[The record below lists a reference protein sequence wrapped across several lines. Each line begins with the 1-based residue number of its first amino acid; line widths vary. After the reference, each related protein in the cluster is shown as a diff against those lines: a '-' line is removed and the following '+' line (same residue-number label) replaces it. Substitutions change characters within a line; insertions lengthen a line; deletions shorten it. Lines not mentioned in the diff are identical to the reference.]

1 MDYESIAKKI
11 LQRVGGKENVISLV
25 HCMTRLRF
33 TLKDESIVDDEAVK
47 KTKGVMGIMKK
58 AGQYQIIIGNDV
70 ANVYAELNKLGNF
83 SNEVPKKAP
92 QNKEKQNVFS
102 MLMDTISGIMAP
114 VIPAIIGAAMIKVLL
129 TLLPMIG
136 VLSTKGDT
144 YNLLSVMGDG
154 AFFFMPVLIAIS
166 ASKKFG
172 TNMYYAASIA
182 LIMLHPN
189 FISFMNS
196 ANDAKETVKFLKFI
210 PVTYASYAYSVIP
223 IILAVWSLKYVE
235 RLVDKI
241 TPVVTK
247 NFLKPML
254 VVLIEAPIALII
266 LGPLGAIC
274 GNVLSTVVY
283 TIHDKLGFI
292 AIGLVAGVY
301 PFVVMAGMHHA
312 FTPIKLGMIA
322 STGFENFI
330 CIGELCSNMAQGAA
344 SLAVAVKSKNKDF
357 KQIAG
362 SSAFSALFAGIT
374 EPALYGVTLRL
385 KRPML
390 GACIG
395 AAAGGLFGGFFQMKC
410 FGIATPA
417 IVTIVQYVE
426 KGKPQSLLFAALT
439 ILLTIVVAFIATM
452 IIGFEDVVD
461 ENDDELD
468 MLETESKEEVKV
480 MENAIDIASPAE
492 GKAIS
497 LSEVA
502 DATFAQEILGKGA
515 AIVPEKGVIYAPF
528 DGKVDVMFE
537 TGHAV
542 GLVGENGVEL
552 LVHIG
557 IDTVNLEGKYFSPKK
572 AAGDVVKKG
581 DVLIEFDIEKIKEV
595 EKIIIQYDGLAK
607 LKDAKVVS
615 GEQRI
620 NREDLS
626 DEFKNV
632 VSLEATNN
640 TKRNILFSSGVFTIK
655 EGKNIGEN
663 DKDSIIVHEE
673 FAKQNNLKLGDEVDL
688 ELLDIEK
695 SGKIKSHKFKIIGIF
710 SGKKHETY
718 TGLSSDFTE
727 NMVFVDYSTSQ
738 EILNKSENNKIA
750 NKILMYSGSAES
762 TDLALNKLKELK
774 IDESKY
780 FVEKDSNAFEESL
793 ESVSGIKHIIKIM
806 TYSIMLGGMVVLSLI
821 LILWLR
827 ERIYEIGIFLSIGTS
842 KIHIIM
848 QFIFELLFISIPSII
863 SSLFLGNVLL
873 KVIAGG
879 IVNSEDSMISGGSLI
894 NDSFMLNITTLGQSY
909 LILISIIVL
918 SVVFASSLI
927 LIKKPKEILSKIS

>member
-1 MDYESIAKKI
+1 MDYESTAKKI

-33 TLKDESIVDDEAVK
+33 TLKDESVVDDEAVK
-47 KTKGVMGIMKK
+47 KTKGVMGVMKK
-58 AGQYQIIIGNDV
+58 AGQYQIIIGSDV
-70 ANVYAELNKLGNF
+70 ANVFTELNKLGNF
-83 SNEVPKKAP
+83 SNEAPKKAP
-92 QNKEKQNVFS
+92 KKQEKQNVFS

-136 VLSTKGDT
+136 VLSTKSNT

-154 AFFFMPVLIAIS
+154 AFFFMPVLIAMS

-172 TNMYYAASIA
+172 TNLYYAASIA

-189 FISFMNS
+189 FISLMSN
-196 ANDAKETVKFLKFI
+196 ANNAGETIKFLKFI
-210 PVTYASYAYSVIP
+210 PVTYANYSYSVIP

-254 VVLIEAPIALII
+254 VVLIEAPIVLIV

-283 TIHDKLGFI
+283 AIHDKLGFI

-395 AAAGGLFGGFFQMKC
+395 AAVGGLFGGFFQLKC

-426 KGKPQSLLFAALT
+426 KGRPQSLLFAALT
-439 ILLTIVVAFIATM
+439 ILLTVVVSFIATM
-452 IIGFEDVVD
+452 LIGFEDIVD
-461 ENDDELD
+461 ENDELD
-468 MLETESKEEVKV
+468 LLETENKEEVEA
-480 MENAIDIASPAE
+480 MEYAINITSPVE
-492 GKAIS
+492 GNVIP
-497 LSEVA
+497 LSEVS

-528 DGKVDVMFE
+528 DGKIDMMFE

-542 GLVGENGVEL
+542 GIVGDDGIEL

-557 IDTVNLEGKYFSPKK
+557 IDTVNLEGKYFTPKK
-572 AAGDVVKKG
+572 VTGDVVKKG
-581 DVLIEFDIEKIKEV
+581 DILIEFDIKKIKEAG
-595 EKIIIQYDGLAK
+595 YD
-607 LKDAKVVS
+607 VTTPV
-615 GEQRI
+615 
-620 NREDLS
+620 
-626 DEFKNV
+626 
-632 VSLEATNN
+632 
-640 TKRNILFSSGVFTIK
+640 
-655 EGKNIGEN
+655 
-663 DKDSIIVHEE
+663 
-673 FAKQNNLKLGDEVDL
+673 
-688 ELLDIEK
+688 
-695 SGKIKSHKFKIIGIF
+695 
-710 SGKKHETY
+710 
-718 TGLSSDFTE
+718 
-727 NMVFVDYSTSQ
+727 
-738 EILNKSENNKIA
+738 
-750 NKILMYSGSAES
+750 
-762 TDLALNKLKELK
+762 
-774 IDESKY
+774 
-780 FVEKDSNAFEESL
+780 
-793 ESVSGIKHIIKIM
+793 
-806 TYSIMLGGMVVLSLI
+806 
-821 LILWLR
+821 
-827 ERIYEIGIFLSIGTS
+827 
-842 KIHIIM
+842 
-848 QFIFELLFISIPSII
+848 II
-863 SSLFLGNVLL
+863 SNTEQYVNVEITATGEVT
-873 KVIAGG
+873 KES
-879 IVNSEDSMISGGSLI
+879 NLI
-894 NDSFMLNITTLGQSY
+894 RVQ
-909 LILISIIVL
+909 
-918 SVVFASSLI
+918 
-927 LIKKPKEILSKIS
+927 